1 MGLGKTLEL
10 VSLVVATLEQ
20 PQPPPPDGLLA
31 SRATLIVVPVTL
43 VSQWMAE
50 IAKSVGAGSPLTYR
64 KYTSDNLI
72 KRDGGGAWRRAAA
85 ALAAHDIVVT
95 TYPAV
100 RKHCRTAA
108 LPHYRTSPR
117 PHPGLPPRP
126 PLPPPH
132 LPYNPHPQTPLP
144 PPHPPRS
151 PLSAGQVRRG
161 AAARGVEA
169 RGAR

>member
-10 VSLVVATLEQ
+10 VSLVLATLEQ
-20 PQPPPPDGLLA
+20 PQPPPPEGLLA

-50 IAKSVGAGSPLTYR
+50 IAKSVGAGSSLTYR

-100 RKHCRTAA
+100 REHRRPTHYHF
-108 LPHYRTSPR
+108 LPHVQFPTTLPFPPHCHSYRIAFV
-117 PHPGLPPRP
+117 P
-126 PLPPPH
+126 PLPLPTFTILANRPP
-132 LPYNPHPQTPLP
+132 TLP
-144 PPHPPRS
+144 PLKKPTPS
-151 PLSAGQVRRG
+151 L
-161 AAARGVEA
+161 
-169 RGAR
+169 